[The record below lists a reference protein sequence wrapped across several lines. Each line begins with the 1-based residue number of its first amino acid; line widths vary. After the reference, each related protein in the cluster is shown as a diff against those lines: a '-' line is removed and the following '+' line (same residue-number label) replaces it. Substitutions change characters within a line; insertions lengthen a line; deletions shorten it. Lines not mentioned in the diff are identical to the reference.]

1 VYLFFEKGGEFIFVT
16 FFILNICPNFLA
28 QRNVPALITALSAF
42 MKLMFRRFLAFFM
55 ALVVLTASTGF
66 GVVEHHCIL
75 RGKSLHL
82 VALSKQK
89 CGSCATTKE
98 STTPDGQTII
108 KKRTCCED
116 QQRYENVEV
125 ASSVTQWVAKLLKA
139 TTDWVVETFVAV
151 FKVVLEF
158 FLPTSAGSSSV
169 YSFTSLFHGRSMLSF
184 VQSFLI

>member
-1 VYLFFEKGGEFIFVT
+1 
-16 FFILNICPNFLA
+16 
-28 QRNVPALITALSAF
+28 
-42 MKLMFRRFLAFFM
+42 MMFRRFLAFFM

-82 VALSKQK
+82 AAFDKKK
-89 CGSCATTKE
+89 CGSCVSTKE
-98 STTPDGQTII
+98 SETPAGQTII

-125 ASSVTQWVAKLLKA
+125 TSSVAQWVAKLLK
-139 TTDWVVETFVAV
+139 TTADWAIETFVAV
-151 FKVVLEF
+151 FKVVFEF
-158 FLPTSAGSSSV
+158 FLPASVGSSSV
-169 YSFTSLFHGRSMLSF
+169 YSFTSFFHGRSLLSF

>member
-1 VYLFFEKGGEFIFVT
+1 
-16 FFILNICPNFLA
+16 
-28 QRNVPALITALSAF
+28 
-42 MKLMFRRFLAFFM
+42 MFRRFLAFFM

-82 VALSKQK
+82 AALSKQK

-98 STTPDGQTII
+98 ATTPAGQTII

-139 TTDWVVETFVAV
+139 TADWAVETFVAV
-151 FKVVLEF
+151 FKVVFEF

-169 YSFTSLFHGRSMLSF
+169 YSFTSFFHGRSLLSF

>member
-1 VYLFFEKGGEFIFVT
+1 MKGNGCNFVT
-16 FFILNICPNFLA
+16 FYFLISSNFLG
-28 QRNVPALITALSAF
+28 RIGVRALTEVYLSF

-82 VALSKQK
+82 AALSKEK

-98 STTPDGQTII
+98 PATPAGQTTI

-125 ASSVTQWVAKLLKA
+125 ASSVTQWVAKLLK
-139 TTDWVVETFVAV
+139 TTADWAVETIVAV
-151 FKVVLEF
+151 FKVVFEF

-169 YSFTSLFHGRSMLSF
+169 YSFTSFFHGRSLLSF